1 MKLVKMKNNSKLRF
15 GHSRG
20 QAFETMMLVISVIV
34 ALAILGVLLNILGGV
49 GGLFNPTNPVKSIQ
63 TELSR
68 IGGQYSPGEQPVE
81 VKLGTNRI
89 DTTQVTQD
97 NPNILA
103 QDLTFVVHDSLTDI
117 VEVGGSGQYIIA
129 RQEVQAFVVACGGGS
144 DNKYVVAFGRKGK
157 ESEIADQCR
166 STAGIS

>member
-1 MKLVKMKNNSKLRF
+1 MEFRQR
-15 GHSRG
+15 RG

-68 IGGQYSPGEQPVE
+68 IGGQYSPGEAPIE
-81 VKLGTNRI
+81 VKLEKRRM

-97 NPNILA
+97 NANILPS
-103 QDLTFVVHDSLTDI
+103 DLIFIVHDSLSDS
-117 VEVGGSGQYIIA
+117 VEVGGNGEYITA
-129 RQEVQAFVVACGGGS
+129 NKEVQAFVVACGGGS
-144 DNKYVVAFGRKGK
+144 DNKYVIAFGRKGK
-157 ESEIADQCR
+157 ESEIADLCR
-166 STAGIS
+166 STANINN